1 MPLALAASTSGFD
14 LSIAVETTT
23 QVAPS
28 TFAAACQACTWY
40 TSVASIASVGDASAS
55 LPLTRL
61 PRAAKILANAD
72 IPDPPIPTKCGRL
85 VSTGAIGPVGQVMVL
100 LSVMCPPGSA
110 THSIC
115 LAALSLGRDRRS
127 GTICVSPRTGR
138 DIRRIVLWD
147 PRTLAAL
154 VWQPSRGCCG
164 DSRRG
169 A

>member
-40 TSVASIASVGDASAS
+40 PSAASIASVGDASAS

-61 PRAAKILANAD
+61 PRVAKILANAD

-100 LSVMCPPGSA
+100 LSVMCPPGKRNALRLPGGIVTRTRSA
-110 THSIC
+110 KWHNLCESE
-115 LAALSLGRDRRS
+115 DR
-127 GTICVSPRTGR
+127 
-138 DIRRIVLWD
+138 
-147 PRTLAAL
+147 A
-154 VWQPSRGCCG
+154 
-164 DSRRG
+164 
-169 A
+169 